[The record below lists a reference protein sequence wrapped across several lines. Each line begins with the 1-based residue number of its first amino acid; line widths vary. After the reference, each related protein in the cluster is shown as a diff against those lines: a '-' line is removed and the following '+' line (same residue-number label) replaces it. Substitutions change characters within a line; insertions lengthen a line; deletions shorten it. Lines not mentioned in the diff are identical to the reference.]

1 MSDLDTLRS
10 LLYSRSIDSN
20 NVKPYTGFHYNA
32 AGDLVLSTPSL
43 DSYRVNKDPM
53 YPFEGGRPQHP
64 PNELDQRVLNYNTL
78 EMRRYQ
84 FLRMK
89 QPASR
94 YVSRIFEERFGS
106 ASSPRAE
113 PKRTIRI
120 AKAPGYRLLLD
131 RIANQDQTMVSQRF
145 NKIAPFVTEHGTNVN
160 ADPVLRQMMA

>member
-1 MSDLDTLRS
+1 MVCLFS
-10 LLYSRSIDSN
+10 
-20 NVKPYTGFHYNA
+20 
-32 AGDLVLSTPSL
+32 GDLVLSTPSL

-94 YVSRIFEERFGS
+94 YVSRIFEERCKVKLFS
-106 ASSPRAE
+106 LLMKHPRS
-113 PKRTIRI
+113 
-120 AKAPGYRLLLD
+120 L
-131 RIANQDQTMVSQRF
+131 
-145 NKIAPFVTEHGTNVN
+145 
-160 ADPVLRQMMA
+160 